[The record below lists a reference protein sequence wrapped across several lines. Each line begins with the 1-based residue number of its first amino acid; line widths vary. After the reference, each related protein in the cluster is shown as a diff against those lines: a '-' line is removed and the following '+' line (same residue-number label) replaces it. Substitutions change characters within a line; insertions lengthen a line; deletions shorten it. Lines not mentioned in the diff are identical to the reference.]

1 MRTFISVEFND
12 ESTLLWHESIKDD
25 ILDYCQRF
33 FPRIGE
39 SYMINVRGGRVE
51 DIRHTLEI
59 KDGVSIQSIK
69 IIMNKRA

>member
-1 MRTFISVEFND
+1 
-12 ESTLLWHESIKDD
+12 
-25 ILDYCQRF
+25 
-33 FPRIGE
+33 
-39 SYMINVRGGRVE
+39 MINGRGGRVE